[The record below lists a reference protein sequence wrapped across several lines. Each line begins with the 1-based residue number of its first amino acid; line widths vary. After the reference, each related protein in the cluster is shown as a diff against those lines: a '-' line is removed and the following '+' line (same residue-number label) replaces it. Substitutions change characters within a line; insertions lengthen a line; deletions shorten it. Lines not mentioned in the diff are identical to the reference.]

1 LKRSLCVL
9 LFGSLLVYADHV
21 ARRPLP
27 GFSRVRFS
35 IRGADG
41 RPTGVRLRVT
51 NAAGQYFAPLGHL
64 PTPESGPQSPGDLIL
79 GDGQETPLTLYAL
92 VYDGADI
99 DLPPG
104 SYNVEARQGFE
115 RDIVHKTVQIEASSG
130 QTIPVSLRRFENFE
144 ARGWV
149 PGDTHVHFPNP
160 AAIRYEME
168 CEGLRVVSLLLLKR
182 GLQQPARP
190 GDGVFQNVE
199 HFSGTLS
206 PESDATHL
214 VQTGEEFRNGLLAH
228 LIFQGLKSIVWPVS
242 TGGLRENGAGGYDWP
257 LMLHASDEAHSQGAL
272 VTWAHWPYP
281 SLEAPLDIA
290 LGRIDS
296 IDLLTTGSPF
306 VHHPILVDIYK
317 MHGPRVYSMAP
328 VDVYYQYLNCGFHL
342 AMSSGSDKMAI
353 HPPMG
358 SARTYARVT
367 GPVTYASWLEEIRK
381 GHTFATDYPLLEF
394 SVNDKLPGDAL
405 SLPAGKVALKV
416 KARAVSLE
424 PYETLE
430 IIYNGKVIRSAK
442 PSGEHFA
449 AAIDDTIEVDHGGW
463 IAARAHGPKM
473 LPYGATW
480 WQMPVFAH
488 SSPIYLD
495 IPGRPAPAAE
505 SARLFLDQLS
515 YLRRW
520 ADEQAHFPTP
530 EDKQEAL
537 GWIKKAENVYL
548 AVANRHDTQ

>member
-1 LKRSLCVL
+1 M
-9 LFGSLLVYADHV
+9 LFGSLLVYADLA

-27 GFSRVRFS
+27 GFSRVRLS
-35 IRGADG
+35 IRGDDG
-41 RPTGVRLRVT
+41 RPTGVRMRVT
-51 NAAGQYFAPLGHL
+51 NDAGEYFAPLGHL
-64 PTPESGPQSPGDLIL
+64 PQPEPGSQSPGDLIL

-92 VYDGADI
+92 VYDGSEI

-104 SYNVEARQGFE
+104 AYQVEARQGYE
-115 RDIVHKTVQIEASSG
+115 REIVRKRVKVTAASG
-130 QTIPVSLRRFENFE
+130 QAIEIALRRFENLE
-144 ARGWV
+144 ARGWI

-160 AAIRYEME
+160 SAIRYEME

-182 GLQQPARP
+182 GLQEPARP

-199 HFSGTLS
+199 HFTGKLS
-206 PESDATHL
+206 PESDARHL

-242 TGGLRENGAGGYDWP
+242 TGGLRENGVGGYDWP
-257 LMLHASDEAHSQGAL
+257 LMLHASDDAHAQGAL

-296 IDLLTTGSPF
+296 IDLLTTGNPF
-306 VHHPILVDIYK
+306 VHHPILVDVYK
-317 MHGPRVYSMAP
+317 MRGPRVYSLAP
-328 VDVYYQYLNCGFHL
+328 VDVYYHYLNCGFHL
-342 AMSSGSDKMAI
+342 AMSSGSDKMAT

-358 SARTYARVT
+358 SARTYAHIN
-367 GPVTYASWLEEIRK
+367 GPVTYAAWLEEIRK
-381 GHTFATDYPLLEF
+381 GHTFASDYPLLEF
-394 SVNDKLPGDAL
+394 SVDGKLPGD
-405 SLPAGKVALKV
+405 SLVIAAGKAALKV
-416 KARAVSLE
+416 KAHAVSLE

-430 IIYNGKVIRSAK
+430 IIYNGKVVRSAK

-449 AAIDDTIEVDHGGW
+449 AAIDEVIEVDRGGW

-473 LPYGATW
+473 LPYGPTW

-488 SSPIYLD
+488 SSPIYLNM
-495 IPGRPAPAAE
+495 PGRPAPAAE

-515 YLRRW
+515 YLRTW
-520 ADEQAHFPTP
+520 AEEQANFPSYK
-530 EDKQEAL
+530 EKQEAL
-537 GWIKKAENVYL
+537 GWIRKAEDVYS
-548 AVANRHDTQ
+548 ASVKR